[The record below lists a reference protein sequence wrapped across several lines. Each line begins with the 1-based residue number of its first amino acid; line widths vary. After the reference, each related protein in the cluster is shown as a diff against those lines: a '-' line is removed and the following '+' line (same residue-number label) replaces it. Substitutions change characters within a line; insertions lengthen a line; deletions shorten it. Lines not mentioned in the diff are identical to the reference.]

1 MRKITKRTAAIATAA
16 VIGIGA
22 LGGAAWA
29 NGWLVNGTGTAS
41 AAGAKITNMTAVITL
56 DKTVYPGRVVT
67 ASAKVTNPNEF
78 PVSLTAVTGAGAPTA
93 TRGGGDNAAC
103 RGKLTALGV
112 NAILPVLPTTPIT
125 VGPTGDKTVNIS
137 MTISPDF
144 PIECQDTLIGA
155 TFTFAGTST
164 V

>member
-1 MRKITKRTAAIATAA
+1 MRKITKRSAAIAAAA
-16 VIGIGA
+16 VIGTGA

-29 NGWLVNGTGTAS
+29 NGWLINGTGSAS
-41 AAGAKITNMTAVITL
+41 AAGAKITGMTAVITL
-56 DKTVYPGRVVT
+56 NRTAYPGRVLT

-78 PVSLTAVTGAGAPTA
+78 PVNLTGVTGAGGPTA
-93 TRGGGDNAAC
+93 TRGGSINQPCID
-103 RGKLTALGV
+103 KLKALGTH
-112 NAILPVLPTTPIT
+112 AIIPVLPTTP
-125 VGPTGDKTVNIS
+125 VKVDPTADKQVDIS

-155 TFTFAGTST
+155 TFTFTGTST